1 MIKTVSAPDDSLYSH
16 DLSAY
21 SRTKSKK
28 RSLDEP
34 KEASE
39 KAVPVSKRKEMNTIL
54 QEVKELNAST
64 FSGMAKKKHKEDVLT
79 KLGVYAPKPQKMP
92 FKMALGIKH
101 GREKRAK
108 KNVTDARE
116 SGVVLSLS
124 AKKAAN
130 GKSRQERYDRNDS
143 RSTSSSSSHKKRNKD
158 DIGLDT
164 IKTKSGIFHLSK
176 DRLPKSLGGNN
187 NKSRK
192 KSRR

>member
-1 MIKTVSAPDDSLYSH
+1 MPEPIETSDKPVSI
-16 DLSAY
+16 
-21 SRTKSKK
+21 
-28 RSLDEP
+28 
-34 KEASE
+34 
-39 KAVPVSKRKEMNTIL
+39 SKRKEMDALL
-54 QEVKELNAST
+54 QEVKELNAGT

-79 KLGVYAPKPQKMP
+79 KLGVFEPKQQKMP
-92 FKMALGIKH
+92 FKMKLGIKH

-124 AKKAAN
+124 AKKAAG
-130 GKSRQERYDRNDS
+130 GKSQQQRYGHDDP
-143 RSTSSSSSHKKRNKD
+143 RSNSPQKRRNKD

-164 IKTKSGIFHLSK
+164 IKTKQGIFHLSK